1 MILLEKKDAKFIRIT
16 WRGNGRS
23 SRQVSL
29 LYPLESTA
37 RDPIPGSLFCPFL
50 FFMHLISCFFPQNDK
65 LARDIEDTRRMLAQP
80 AELSESAVIEDCVQH
95 LVSHPPVL
103 AAVVKRLH
111 AVLTTVPANEEVLQL
126 LAEIKALACGTV

>member
-1 MILLEKKDAKFIRIT
+1 ML
-16 WRGNGRS
+16 
-23 SRQVSL
+23 
-29 LYPLESTA
+29 
-37 RDPIPGSLFCPFL
+37 
-50 FFMHLISCFFPQNDK
+50 LISRFFPQNDK

-80 AELSESAVIEDCVQH
+80 AELSESAVIEDCVQY

-126 LAEIKALACGTV
+126 LAEMITTVKAKK